1 MRLLGKLAKR
11 SRLAEL
17 MDRSD
22 LGSDQHRRALEGLAT
37 LNVLSRSVGILWPR
51 VSMLARRLGRP
62 VRILDI
68 ATGGGDVPLGIWRC
82 AQKAGLPVDI
92 MGIDISPCALEVAQ
106 ARAERAQAKLRFV
119 QVDALHDELPG
130 DHDLVI
136 CSLFLHH
143 LDECDAIPL
152 LGRLAAAA
160 RHMVLVNDLVRSQ
173 GGFLLVATA
182 ARLLTRSPIVWTDA
196 SLSVRAAFTVREMRE
211 LARSAG
217 MDDLR
222 LTRHWFCRML
232 LEWSRP

>member
-1 MRLLGKLAKR
+1 MVRLLGKLAKR

-130 DHDLVI
+130 DHDLR
-136 CSLFLHH
+136 
-143 LDECDAIPL
+143 DL
-152 LGRLAAAA
+152 L
-160 RHMVLVNDLVRSQ
+160 S
-173 GGFLLVATA
+173 F
-182 ARLLTRSPIVWTDA
+182 
-196 SLSVRAAFTVREMRE
+196 
-211 LARSAG
+211 SAPPG
-217 MDDLR
+217 
-222 LTRHWFCRML
+222 
-232 LEWSRP
+232 